1 MGPQRAA
8 VNPFTRLTVD
18 GVTLEGDALLR
29 WADSLVDRHG
39 DDPEGA
45 LALRSTVHELLRGE
59 GLQATTSGTTGPPRR
74 ITVPVE
80 DLVASARL
88 TGRVF
93 GLNAGDRVL
102 HCLPGAFVAGKM
114 MLVRAFV
121 LGLDL
126 HVIGARG
133 SVLAKL
139 GPQHRFRF
147 AAMVPLQLARALEE
161 DRARVE
167 AQFSTVL
174 LGGGPVSEAL
184 EQRVADLRTAVVL
197 GYGSTETVT
206 HVALRR
212 LNGPEASP
220 LFTAAGDCHF
230 ARDPRGCLVTYTPHL
245 STFQQVTNDLVEL
258 VDGTHFRWLGR
269 HDHVILSRGRKVHPE
284 QLEARTAAVI
294 PEPHYFSGTPDPLLG
309 QAVVLTIETDRPQ
322 QEVVPAVMARL
333 LHVLHPHE
341 MPRHIRT
348 LPRLERTVSGK
359 IRR

>member
-1 MGPQRAA
+1 

-18 GVTLEGDALLR
+18 GTTLEGDALR
-29 WADSLVDRHG
+29 HWADALVARHD

-45 LALRSTVHELLRGE
+45 QALRATVLELMRGE
-59 GLQATTSGTTGPPRR
+59 GLEATTSGTTGPPKR
-74 ITVPVE
+74 ITLPVE
-80 DLVASARL
+80 DLVASAEL

-93 GLNAGDRVL
+93 GLVAGDRVL
-102 HCLPGAFVAGKM
+102 HCLPGAFVAGKL

-126 HVIGARG
+126 HVISARG
-133 SVLAKL
+133 SVLEKL
-139 GPQHRFRF
+139 DRQDRFRF
-147 AAMVPLQLARALEE
+147 AAMVPLQLARALDE

-167 AQFSTVL
+167 DQFHTVL

-184 EQRVADLRTAVVL
+184 ERRLSDLRTEVFL

-206 HVALRR
+206 HVAVRR
-212 LNGPEASP
+212 LNGPNASP
-220 LFTAAGDCHF
+220 VFTAVGDCHF
-230 ARDPRGCLVTYTPHL
+230 ARDPRGCLVIYTPHL

-258 VDGTHFRWLGR
+258 VDDTHFRWMGR
-269 HDHVILSRGRKVHPE
+269 HDNVILSGGRKVHPE
-284 QLEARTAAVI
+284 QLEARTAALI
-294 PEPHYFSGTPDPLLG
+294 DEPHYFSGTPDALLG